1 MTAGRRRKGII
12 LEVQGEESSSQ
23 QECKHV
29 REKNQKIKI
38 VIDLQSKGIVGKVKG
53 QKKTTV
59 APGCSRAPWKG
70 KASWEI
76 QSD

>member
-23 QECKHV
+23 QGCKHNV
-29 REKNQKIKI
+29 REEKIM
-38 VIDLQSKGIVGKVKG
+38 IDSQSKGIVGKVKG

-59 APGCSRAPWKG
+59 AAGCSRAPWKG